1 MVFIRTLPIGA
12 YDQPDLIP
20 STWSINFQLIDAAT
34 PVLSP
39 LLTINVSKLKPSL
52 VKAELEPKVA
62 IETIDKNLST
72 TINLV
77 IMNPYKAEALMRFT
91 ASVSCNGLS
100 SKADTLIDTATSLNF
115 ASKNFVTTNGFYK
128 DCKTT

>member
-1 MVFIRTLPIGA
+1 
-12 YDQPDLIP
+12 
-20 STWSINFQLIDAAT
+20 LIDAAT